1 MAEAAEHLDAGSQ
14 QVEQNLEHAASA
26 ETVPHAGT
34 HAPGGAEHHVD
45 PSALGLDATAWV
57 SLAMVIFLS
66 ILLWKK
72 VPGAIGGSLDK
83 RIAAIRAQLDEATQL
98 RAEAEALKAE
108 YEAKMSA
115 AAKEADDMRVRAEE
129 EAEHIVAQA
138 KEDASNLILR
148 RKKMAEDKIAAAER
162 AAVAEV
168 RAKVAKAAST
178 AAATLIAEHHDAA
191 ADKALVDGTIKG
203 LSALN

>member
-1 MAEAAEHLDAGSQ
+1 M
-14 QVEQNLEHAASA
+14 
-26 ETVPHAGT
+26 PHAGT
-34 HAPGGAEHHVD
+34 QAPGGAEHHAD

-57 SLAMVIFLS
+57 SLAMVIFLG

-72 VPGAIGGSLDK
+72 VPAAIGGSLDK
-83 RIAAIRAQLDEATQL
+83 RIAAIRAQLDEAQQL

-129 EAEHIVAQA
+129 EAEHILVKA
-138 KEDASNLILR
+138 KEDASNLVLR

-162 AAVAEV
+162 TAIADV

-203 LSALN
+203 LSGLN